1 MVKRET
7 TTTAITKKEKPPTH
21 QQTPLRINGDLF
33 ALTSMLIS
41 GRISDKWNLFVGT
54 RRLDT
59 SGPPAIVF
67 TDNSIVTSLNSL
79 RVITI
84 AR

>member
-1 MVKRET
+1 
-7 TTTAITKKEKPPTH
+7 
-21 QQTPLRINGDLF
+21 
-33 ALTSMLIS
+33 MLIS
-41 GRISDKWNLFVGT
+41 GRISDKWNLFVGN

-67 TDNSIVTSLNSL
+67 TDNSIVNGLNSL

-84 AR
+84 ARQIKNYRNTACSGYGVVSHPYFPNDQGTY

>member
-1 MVKRET
+1 
-7 TTTAITKKEKPPTH
+7 
-21 QQTPLRINGDLF
+21 
-33 ALTSMLIS
+33 ML
-41 GRISDKWNLFVGT
+41 DA
-54 RRLDT
+54 

-67 TDNSIVTSLNSL
+67 TDNSIVNSLNSL